1 MFINLLVAF
10 LVVSRVNVSIARY
23 NEARNYLTVMYKESR
38 ELIQNTVVLS
48 SCEVDAKAKEWRH
61 KVSYR
66 TCMLLRIAMGVI
78 EYCEHHI
85 NVWNLAELDDLDR
98 AEITRFLFVATDG
111 SQNALK
117 WAHGPRTEFEENMR
131 VPIALAY
138 LLRKEVRRH
147 RSELGKALEAP
158 QELKLLSAVDN
169 FMVGYHG

>member
-1 MFINLLVAF
+1 MNLLVAF
-10 LVVSRVNVSIARY
+10 LVVSRVNVSISRY

-38 ELIQNTVVLS
+38 EMIQNVVVLS
-48 SCEVDAKAKEWRH
+48 SYEGDEKAKEWRH
-61 KVSYR
+61 RVSYR
-66 TCMLLRIAMGVI
+66 TCMLLRVAMGVI
-78 EYCEHHI
+78 DYCEHHI
-85 NVWNLAELDDLDR
+85 NVWELEELEEMDR
-98 AEITRFLFVATDG
+98 AEITRFLFLDTGG

-147 RSELGKALEAP
+147 RSELKKALETP
-158 QELKLLSAVDN
+158 QELKLMSSIDN